1 MKYEEMQK
9 LERFDRDTGKFE
21 VMETLDE
28 ISAYHI
34 LSVFSAEE
42 KIYVRRLET
51 EYWLNNTNSVP
62 HIEFD

>member
-51 EYWLNNTNSVP
+51 EYWLNNRDGVP

>member
-51 EYWLNNTNSVP
+51 EYWLNNANGVP